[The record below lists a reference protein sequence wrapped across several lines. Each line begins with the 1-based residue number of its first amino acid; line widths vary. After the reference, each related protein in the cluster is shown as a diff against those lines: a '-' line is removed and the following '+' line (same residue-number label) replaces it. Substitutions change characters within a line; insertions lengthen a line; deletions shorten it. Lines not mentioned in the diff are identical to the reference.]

1 MFVADHLS
9 RAFLKDTGPED
20 EEFQVFALELEAMNP
35 FDTIKIRSERLP
47 QLQKAIEQDPV
58 MQTLK
63 TTILIGWPERRE
75 EVPVQIREYW
85 NYREE
90 LTLHNGILFKNQRVI
105 IPNALRPEL
114 TTRAHSSHQGIEA
127 CIRRAKDVVF
137 WPSMTKDIKE
147 AVVKC
152 EICAAFQAKNVKQ
165 PMQTH
170 EIPDRPWSRVSS
182 DLFTLNCKEYVVLAG
197 SYSDFIEV
205 GELKGTTADY
215 IIEFLMI
222 KEQFSRHGIPDV
234 LVTDNGPQYC
244 CREFTE
250 FSREWEFKHVTS
262 SPRHVKSNGK
272 AESAVKVAKKIF
284 KKAHR
289 DNKDPWLALLD
300 QRNTPT
306 QGVNSSPVQRLMSRR
321 TRTLLPVSA
330 NLLYPR
336 VEEGS
341 GVKEKLKAKRQ
352 TAKGYCDRSAK
363 VLPELEI
370 GQEVRIAGQRN
381 KIWEPGTC
389 VQKLSDRSY
398 LWKSLET
405 HYAKTER
412 H

>member
-1 MFVADHLS
+1 MADHLS
-9 RAFLKDTGPED
+9 RAFLKDTGTED

-35 FDTIKIRSERLP
+35 FDTIKISSERLP

-75 EVPVQIREYW
+75 EVPVQIREFW

-90 LTLHNGILFKNQRVI
+90 LTLHNGIIFKNQRVI
-105 IPNALRPEL
+105 IPKALRPEL

-127 CIRRAKDVVF
+127 CLRRAKDVVF

-147 AVVKC
+147 AVEKC

-182 DLFTLNCKEYVVLAG
+182 DLFTLNGKEYILLVD

-205 GELKGTTADY
+205 GELKGTTASY
-215 IIEFLMI
+215 I
-222 KEQFSRHGIPDV
+222 KEFSRHGIPDIY
-234 LVTDNGPQYC
+234 VTDNGPQYC

-262 SPRHVKSNGK
+262 SPKHAKSYGK

-321 TRTLLPVSA
+321 TRTLLPV
-330 NLLYPR
+330 
-336 VEEGS
+336 
-341 GVKEKLKAKRQ
+341 
-352 TAKGYCDRSAK
+352 
-363 VLPELEI
+363 
-370 GQEVRIAGQRN
+370 
-381 KIWEPGTC
+381 
-389 VQKLSDRSY
+389 
-398 LWKSLET
+398 
-405 HYAKTER
+405 
-412 H
+412 